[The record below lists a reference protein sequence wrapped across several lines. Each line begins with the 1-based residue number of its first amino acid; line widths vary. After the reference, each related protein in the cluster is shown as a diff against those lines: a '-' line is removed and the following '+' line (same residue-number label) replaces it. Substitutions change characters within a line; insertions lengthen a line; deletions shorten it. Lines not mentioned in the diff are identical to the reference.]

1 MGLNRL
7 RKGHFHTQ
15 IILNPFPFSISV
27 PIGPWCKGQV
37 SLPFVW
43 PNQNPHKSL
52 AGQPAFL
59 NFIPCS
65 YLFCTVLVSQNPH
78 CWQTEQFLS
87 GFWKN
92 LGKSWGQLLETLK
105 RWSLTWFHPLFGSQW
120 NHIIS
125 SFGLASRVPGI
136 DPFQTGQTRHL
147 CATQHPPSIHR
158 PPQHLEAKSLEKDRT
173 NVASAADSSI
183 SSPPFGVEPSGGKFH
198 GGKPWAG
205 WSWWLGAWQGMQHL
219 VREKTLVFGV
229 LTKIQVNH
237 THSQHST
244 STGLKFLWENIG
256 EQWQLF
262 ETLKMF
268 VEPFR
273 KVQHTNM
280 SELSIGPSLLP
291 WIATVGLEKTTTRK
305 TQTHTHT
312 KIQVINDI
320 TIDLP
325 KYFLHPTPP

>member
-7 RKGHFHTQ
+7 RKGLFHTQ

-78 CWQTEQFLS
+78 CWQTEQVLS

-92 LGKSWGQLLETLK
+92 LGTSFWIFNLASPPFWKPVK
-105 RWSLTWFHPLFGSQW
+105 P
-120 NHIIS
+120 HIIS
-125 SFGLASRVPGI
+125 SFGLASRVVPGI

-158 PPQHLEAKSLEKDRT
+158 PFPTSRGKVTWKRSYKCSLSCRFFHFFPAFWGRT
-173 NVASAADSSI
+173 
-183 SSPPFGVEPSGGKFH
+183 FRGKV
-198 GGKPWAG
+198 
-205 WSWWLGAWQGMQHL
+205 SWGLGAWQGMQHL
-219 VREKTLVFGV
+219 MGEITLAYGV
-229 LTKIQVNH
+229 LTKTQVNH

-244 STGLKFLWENIG
+244 STGLKFQG
-256 EQWQLF
+256 R
-262 ETLKMF
+262 T
-268 VEPFR
+268 
-273 KVQHTNM
+273 
-280 SELSIGPSLLP
+280 
-291 WIATVGLEKTTTRK
+291 
-305 TQTHTHT
+305 
-312 KIQVINDI
+312 
-320 TIDLP
+320 
-325 KYFLHPTPP
+325 